1 MVPKVKLVTEL
12 PWFNWIEEIGDPRQ
26 SNSQRKRTDPRF
38 PISQESRLTKYVQ
51 GRGSEVTSSFILPKI
66 SIRDSNFFATTFH
79 GKKNY

>member
-51 GRGSEVTSSFILPKI
+51 QCKDTDQSITKKSMTKDRKSDPVT
-66 SIRDSNFFATTFH
+66 
-79 GKKNY
+79 GE